1 MTLEEAII
9 YLSQR
14 KRRLIEDLQDP
25 PGLRVYDKHR
35 VRVEEI
41 DVALDVLRRVQP

>member
-1 MTLEEAII
+1 MTLEQAII

-14 KRRLIEDLQDP
+14 RRRIVEDLQDP

-35 VRVEEI
+35 TRVEEI
-41 DVALDVLRRVQP
+41 DAALDVLRQVRP